1 MLYAKLSMVIL
12 YDTHDA
18 TVTKITKSF
27 LTGWIEAA
35 INHDDYSDHLY

>member
-1 MLYAKLSMVIL
+1 MLYANLSMVIL

-35 INHDDYSDHLY
+35 IHHDDYSDHLY